1 MNELFHNINKMAKAS
16 KVKKTRNT
24 NQYAHISPVQ
34 PFTQQSSS
42 FSRLNYKIPQS
53 HQKFTRSSHDIRP
66 ETLIN
71 SLKVSQ
77 NKLFEKGNMNNWK
90 EQIHLDFGQ
99 GSMIKRII
107 PQRLPNQTIIQTL
120 HQTPKQAHR
129 QLPIQTNSDIKHD
142 ISKQL
147 NMNYKDSDFD
157 PKKKAVTKAAKRK
170 FS

>member
-1 MNELFHNINKMAKAS
+1 MRVLKKQFIPIPKVNCVATQSSDCININLKESPNMNELFHNINKMAKAS

-107 PQRLPNQTIIQTL
+107 PQR
-120 HQTPKQAHR
+120 
-129 QLPIQTNSDIKHD
+129 
-142 ISKQL
+142 
-147 NMNYKDSDFD
+147 
-157 PKKKAVTKAAKRK
+157 
-170 FS
+170 